1 MYLGKI
7 RGNSMR
13 IAAAFI
19 FVFFIAGSSSADPT
33 PTPEPT
39 PTPTAS
45 PYSSLPKSVVET
57 MNITKYPTLLL
68 QASVG
73 RESLAIGLLSG
84 VGVKCSQTD
93 SEVRSDIF
101 QVVTGAEY
109 NVVDPSGAVY
119 CKTSDYAKVLTS
131 YYATV
136 EITSLQ
142 NPDRGYTKVVKN
154 IGTVSIRVLP
164 RNQKRSRAIIQ
175 QSGGS
180 DIVHCGYECPATTSN
195 ATPLQDTV
203 GSIFRGNNPIC
214 CVSQTG
220 LNNIAIICE
229 DTQQ

>member
-1 MYLGKI
+1 L
-7 RGNSMR
+7 
-13 IAAAFI
+13 
-19 FVFFIAGSSSADPT
+19 
-33 PTPEPT
+33 
-39 PTPTAS
+39 
-45 PYSSLPKSVVET
+45 VVET
-57 MNITKYPTLLL
+57 KNITKYPKLLL

-73 RESLAIGLLSG
+73 RESLALGLLSG
-84 VGVKCSQTD
+84 GGVKCSQTD

-101 QVVTGAEY
+101 QVVTGAAY

-119 CKTSDYAKVLTS
+119 CKTSDYATVEITS
-131 YYATV
+131 LQATV

-175 QSGGS
+175 QSSGNN
-180 DIVHCGYECPATTSN
+180 VVYCGYECPATTSN
-195 ATPLQDTV
+195 ATPLQNIV

-220 LNNIAIICE
+220 LNDIAIVSE